1 MTDSFIAIKL
11 ILRYGSV
18 GAVVLAVLAGLA
30 TFGFSWST
38 IGWFSLGVALLVGAL
53 VLLIAKSYVELVSI
67 VFQMVH

>member
-1 MTDSFIAIKL
+1 MTDGFIAIKL

-30 TFGFSWST
+30 TFGFLWST
-38 IGWFSLGVALLVGAL
+38 IGWFSMGVALLVGAL